1 MSAMKLYYAQPRNPI
16 NAVYNQIKTISKWKL
31 SRSLKISV
39 APEEE
44 TLNIFRLILYEL
56 ILML

>member
-1 MSAMKLYYAQPRNPI
+1 MSAMKLYYAQPRNSI

-44 TLNIFRLILYEL
+44 TLNIFRVILYG
-56 ILML
+56 